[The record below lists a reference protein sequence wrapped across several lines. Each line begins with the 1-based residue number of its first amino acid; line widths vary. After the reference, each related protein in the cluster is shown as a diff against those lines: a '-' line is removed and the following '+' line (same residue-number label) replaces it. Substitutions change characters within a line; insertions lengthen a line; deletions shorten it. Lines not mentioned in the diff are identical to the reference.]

1 MRRFLSTTAVILT
14 MSSSA
19 AYAEAH
25 MSNFGSVKADAG
37 DFHASDLIGMR
48 IYNSETELD
57 ENQTVNSEM
66 STEWDDIGEINDLIV
81 SRDGEVRA
89 VILGVGG
96 FLGMGERDVSVSME
110 EIQVLNSDGQ
120 ERFLV
125 VSTNREELESAP
137 EYGRDMSGMNQTSDT
152 AQVDTNAT
160 MKTDTNDTT
169 QIGADSNVEQGTV
182 VIGGN
187 TDAERPLLQRPAMER
202 EGYQE
207 AQMSEVE
214 NLTSDDIEG
223 ASVYGASDETVG
235 EIDRLIMSADGKVEQ
250 VVINVGGFLG
260 LGEKPVAVTFDEL
273 QILKNADGTDYRI
286 YIDSSEEALKSQPE
300 FQD

>member
-1 MRRFLSTTAVILT
+1 MKRFLSTTAVILA

-25 MSNFGSVKADAG
+25 MSNFGSIKADAG

-48 IYNSETELD
+48 IYSSETELE

-110 EIQVLNSDGQ
+110 EIRVLNSDGQ

-125 VSTNREELESAP
+125 VSTNREELEKAP
-137 EYGRDMSGMNQTSDT
+137 AYERDMSEMNQTNDSAQINSNSTMHTGMTDT
-152 AQVDTNAT
+152 AQ
-160 MKTDTNDTT
+160 M
-169 QIGADSNVEQGTV
+169 GADSNMDQGTV

-187 TDAERPLLQRPAMER
+187 TGADRPLLQRPAVER
-202 EGYQE
+202 DGYQD
-207 AQMSEVE
+207 AQMEDVQQ
-214 NLTSDDIEG
+214 LTSEDIEG

-273 QILKNADGTDYRI
+273 QILKSADGTDYRI
-286 YIDSSEEALKSQPE
+286 YIDSTEEALEAQPE
-300 FQD
+300 FQG